1 MAVMLS
7 PSVEL
12 RINSAKHLAFL
23 VTYKHEILRLSP
35 QDDIASQSPYGDNG
49 GGLNDL
55 NVLTLVSE
63 VIP

>member
-7 PSVEL
+7 G
-12 RINSAKHLAFL
+12 AKHLAIS

-55 NVLTLVSE
+55 NVLNLVS
-63 VIP
+63 